1 MLMSQTK
8 AYDFSW
14 EIRGNRRAHI
24 KWDTVCM
31 QMHPFKRK
39 KKTEESLIT
48 KRYFSWT
55 TFLWN
60 IFQTLQSIQ
69 LILKIISKPQTG
81 SKLPVI
87 SWYRSLDSS
96 PPAIRNKLWFA
107 FCLLY
112 EEAVDSLYLFLSA
125 NLSFTSALYL
135 KSLMLKGCYMPGS
148 CTSVW
153 HQLLFNKVV
162 EQQMGIRDPAHT
174 EGASWTS
181 VPLRKKMICREV
193 SGQASTV
200 TGFTQKQV
208 AWKSAYPLGDAT
220 LLPQIG
226 DSLH

>member
-69 LILKIISKPQTG
+69 LILKIISKTTNWFQITRYQLVQITGFQPTCNPQQI
-81 SKLPVI
+81 VV
-87 SWYRSLDSS
+87 
-96 PPAIRNKLWFA
+96 
-107 FCLLY
+107 CLLLT
-112 EEAVDSLYLFLSA
+112 VWGGCWFIISVFISQSQFHFCSLSEISHAQRL
-125 NLSFTSALYL
+125 LY
-135 KSLMLKGCYMPGS
+135 
-148 CTSVW
+148 
-153 HQLLFNKVV
+153 
-162 EQQMGIRDPAHT
+162 A
-174 EGASWTS
+174 
-181 VPLRKKMICREV
+181 RE
-193 SGQASTV
+193 
-200 TGFTQKQV
+200 
-208 AWKSAYPLGDAT
+208 
-220 LLPQIG
+220 
-226 DSLH
+226 LH